1 MRFRGGF
8 VALLAVVSAG
18 CAGSVTGH
26 PGPGLTPVDLAT
38 LKTGAYAPEP
48 TAYDPGI
55 STIPAMRLI
64 EARRML
70 NYLVHPYEIDSEI
83 YDTGNQRLMSD
94 ADSMV
99 GENYLPERYRPVA
112 TDNNLLAGVY
122 VSGTNNNLR
131 SRKKLI
137 IAVLRFP
144 TDTAGRAAADQFDQ
158 LTNIDGGRH
167 PVTVPGHP
175 DAKASS
181 TDDKTITSFVAHGPY
196 VVLVNTALPQPNQA
210 AVAENIGKVIDLQ
223 IARLDQQ
230 RPIPMDDLLDLP
242 TDPDSIM
249 RRALPEAPDHTD
261 PFIGKDDFGYFQPAG
276 ELHYERNPIEMQKA
290 FDESGVDLVGRR
302 GAVIYRARD
311 LRGAFHLQSVLA
323 KTGKNDEVMASPPGL
338 SDIRCVKLDKRDGTR
353 SFDQYCVV
361 VYGRY
366 AAVVVGSTFTGAV
379 DPVLYQRA
387 AAQYAILAK
396 SE

>member
-26 PGPGLTPVDLAT
+26 PEPGLAPVDVAA

-48 TAYDPGI
+48 TTYDPHV
-55 STIPAMRLI
+55 STIPDVRLI

-83 YDTGNQRLMSD
+83 SDTSNQKFMSE
-94 ADSMV
+94 AESMI
-99 GENYLPERYRPVA
+99 GEKSFPEKYRPAA

-122 VSGTNNNLR
+122 VVGSNNNLR
-131 SRKKLI
+131 NHKKLI
-137 IAVLRFP
+137 ISVLRFP
-144 TDTAGRAAADQFDQ
+144 TDAAGRAAADQFDQ
-158 LTNIDGGRH
+158 VGNSDPGRH
-167 PVTVPGHP
+167 SVPIPGHT
-175 DAKASS
+175 DARASS
-181 TDDKTITSFVAHGPY
+181 ADDRTVISFTAHGPY
-196 VVLVNTALPQPNQA
+196 VIVVNTALPQTNQA
-210 AVAENIGKVIDLQ
+210 AIPDTIGKVIDLQ
-223 IARLDQQ
+223 VTRLDQQ
-230 RPIPMDDLLDLP
+230 KPIALDDLLDLP

-249 RRALPEAPDHTD
+249 RRALPEAPDHSD
-261 PFIGKDDFGYFQPAG
+261 PFIGKADFGYFAPAG
-276 ELHYERNPIEMQKA
+276 ELHFERNPVHIQQA
-290 FDESGVDLVGRR
+290 FEESGVDLVGRR
-302 GAVIYRARD
+302 GAIIYRARD
-311 LRGAFHLQSVLA
+311 LPGAFHLQSALA
-323 KTGKNDEVMASPPGL
+323 KTGKNDEILAPPPGL
-338 SDIRCVKLDKRDGTR
+338 PDVRCVKLDTATDLR
-353 SFDQYCVV
+353 SFDQFCAV

-366 AAVVVGSTFTGAV
+366 VAVVVARGFAGAV